1 MGLQGVFGRAPLR
14 VTPGAHNLSVCE
26 AKKIS
31 FASGKCYTLDRH
43 GFLDPPEQWDEEFA
57 QGMAKRLG
65 IVGGLTLTHWKFIY
79 YLRKKFVE
87 EKTVPLVVHACAENK
102 LRLSKLAQLFP
113 TGYHRGACKVAGIN
127 YQFMADNNLWL
138 TYESYVVLK
147 SKYEVTALGFLKDF
161 EKWNLRFAQ
170 IVAEEWD
177 LPQGLSEKH
186 MKILRF
192 LRDTYRKTRQI
203 PTVFA
208 TCRAN
213 KIGLAELS
221 KLFPGGYRR
230 GACRMAGLPF
240 SA

>member
-1 MGLQGVFGRAPLR
+1 MR
-14 VTPGAHNLSVCE
+14 TPGVSSLSGHRLKE
-26 AKKIS
+26 IS
-31 FASGKCYTLDRH
+31 FGKGKSYTLDEH

-57 QGMAKRLG
+57 LGMAKRLG
-65 IVGGLTLTHWKFIY
+65 IVGGLTPAHWKFIH

-87 EKTVPLVVHACAENK
+87 EKTVPLVVHACADNK
-102 LRLSKLAQLFP
+102 LRLSRLGQLFP
-113 TGYHRGACKVAGIN
+113 TGFHRGACKIAGIN
-127 YQFMADNNLWL
+127 YQFMADSNLWL
-138 TYESYVVLK
+138 TYEGYVVLK
-147 SKYEVTALGFLKDF
+147 SKYDVTALGFLRDF

-177 LPQGLSEKH
+177 LPEGLGRKH
-186 MKILRF
+186 MQIIDF
-192 LRDTYRKTRQI
+192 LRDAYRKTKNI

-213 KIGLAELS
+213 KIDLEEMRT
-221 KLFPGGYRR
+221 LFPGGYRR